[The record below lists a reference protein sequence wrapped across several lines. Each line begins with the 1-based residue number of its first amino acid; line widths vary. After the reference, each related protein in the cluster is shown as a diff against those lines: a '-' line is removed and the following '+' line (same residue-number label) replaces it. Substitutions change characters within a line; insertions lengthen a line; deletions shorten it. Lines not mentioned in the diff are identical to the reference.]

1 MTISNTSLEKYT
13 KTHFGKYLE
22 DDTINEIAYNGGN
35 VIWYQT
41 NSGEWH
47 SEVSQSLDFEAA
59 QSFGQTAAAFKKD
72 TLDQKK
78 PILSCTLLT
87 GERVQI
93 VIPPACKMG
102 TMSITI
108 RKPSKTNVSIETFAN
123 DGFFTE
129 IVSKKEDD
137 LNPHDEHLRKLY
149 ANGNYQEFI
158 AQAVTYGKNIVIAGE
173 TGSGKTT
180 FMKSLIEYIPLEQ
193 RLITIED
200 VEEIKFFNHQN
211 FVQLFYPS
219 EAKSSDFISPAT
231 LLKSCLRMKP
241 DRILL
246 AELRDGATYD
256 FINVVSSGHG
266 GSLTSCHA
274 GSVSETFTRL
284 ALMTLQNEQGRNIPF
299 GVITNMLKDVIDVV
313 VHMHKIVKKV
323 DDEFISKRRISEIY
337 FKGNKS

>member
-1 MTISNTSLEKYT
+1 MNNTSLEKYT

-22 DDTINEIAYNGGN
+22 DDSINEIVYNGSN
-35 VIWYQT
+35 IVWYQT
-41 NSGEWH
+41 NNGEWH
-47 SEVSQSLDFEAA
+47 KEESQSLSLEAA
-59 QSFGQTAAAFKKD
+59 LSFGQTAAAFKKD
-72 TLDQKK
+72 ILDQKK

-108 RKPSKTNVSIETFAN
+108 RKPSKTNVSIENFAN

-137 LNPHDEHLRKLY
+137 LNPHDQHLRELY
-149 ANGNYQEFI
+149 AKGDYQKFI
-158 AQAVTYGKNIVIAGE
+158 AKAVAYGKNIVISGE

-200 VEEIKFFNHQN
+200 VEEIKFFNHEN
-211 FVQLFYPS
+211 YVQLFYPS
-219 EAKSSDFISPAT
+219 EARSSDFLNPAT

-256 FINVVSSGHG
+256 FINVVSSGHD

-299 GVITNMLKDVIDVV
+299 EVITNMLKDVIDVV
-313 VHMHKIVKKV
+313 VHMHKIVEKV
-323 DDEFISKRRISEIY
+323 DDAFIAKRRISEIY
-337 FKGNKS
+337 FKGNKK